1 MTSDKLDRRKKYT
14 RMVLKDS
21 LLKLLKEKP
30 LSSITVKEICGIADV
45 NRSTFY
51 AHYTD
56 QYALLTQIE
65 NELIDDLKRYLSE
78 LNVQEEDE
86 AIHMAERLLTYFATK
101 HEECQILLNES
112 GDSSFHKKVMDV
124 AQGFIMKSWM
134 EVYDFDKEKLAYI
147 SSFIV
152 SGSVQ
157 VIKMWMENGMT
168 QSPREMAQLINTL
181 VNKGMYSVR

>member
-1 MTSDKLDRRKKYT
+1 MTSDKIDRRKKYT

-30 LSSITVKEICGIADV
+30 LSSITVKEICEIADV

-65 NELIDDLKRYLSE
+65 DELIDDLKRYLSE

-86 AIHMAERLLTYFATK
+86 AIHMVERVLTYFATK
-101 HEECQILLNES
+101 HEECQTLLNES
-112 GDSSFHKKVMDV
+112 GDSSFHRKVMDV

-134 EVYDFDKEKLAYI
+134 EIYEFDKEKLAYI

-168 QSPREMAQLINTL
+168 QSPKEMATLINNL
-181 VNKGMYSVR
+181 VNKDMYSIR